1 MLVGELTEKEESNV
15 YISIARLKQLLCD
28 GGKIVSYKGLNESFG
43 HLSARIPGQQ
53 KFLIT
58 TRGALAF
65 VQPGEIE
72 EVDFEGRKL
81 TKNSP
86 QGAPNEVFL
95 HAEVY
100 KARPEVM
107 AIARTQSFWCEVF
120 GIRMEPVKPVH
131 DFGAMLLGE
140 TALFDEPMLG
150 DVAEIGKQMAARL
163 GDKNAILL
171 RGNGNVVLGRSVEEA
186 VVKAVFLD
194 DAARLQYCARTLGE
208 REVRYFTSYEV
219 ETHGTAHLRPD
230 RIQRAWDNYL
240 RLASHWLRLTP
251 APASRKGSKKPTA
264 SRTSRRARR

>member
-1 MLVGELTEKEESNV
+1 MDVA
-15 YISIARLKQLLCD
+15 IDRLKQLLCD

-43 HLSARIPGQQ
+43 HLSARIVGQQ

-65 VQPGEIE
+65 VEPSEIE

-81 TKNSP
+81 TENSP

-100 KARPEVM
+100 KARPEIM

-131 DFGAMLLGE
+131 VFGAMLLGE

-150 DVAEIGKQMAARL
+150 DVAHIGKQMVEKL

-194 DAARLQYCARTLGE
+194 DTARLQYRARTLGATG
-208 REVRYFTSYEV
+208 VRYFSGYEA
-219 ETHGTAHLRPD
+219 ETQGTAHLRPD
-230 RIQRAWDNYL
+230 RIQRAWGNYL
-240 RLASHWLRLTP
+240 RLANHWLRITP
-251 APASRKGSKKPTA
+251 APSIRQDGKKPASRRPRPKREK
-264 SRTSRRARR
+264 R

>member
-1 MLVGELTEKEESNV
+1 MD
-15 YISIARLKQLLCD
+15 ISIDRLRQLLCD

-65 VQPGEIE
+65 VQPSEIE

-81 TKNSP
+81 TKNSS

-95 HAEVY
+95 HADVY

-131 DFGAMLLGE
+131 VFGAMLLGE
-140 TALFDEPMLG
+140 TALFDEPTLG
-150 DVAEIGKQMAARL
+150 DVAHIGKQMVERL

-194 DAARLQYCARTLGE
+194 DTARLQYRAQALGE
-208 REVRYFTSYEV
+208 RGVRYFTSYEV

-240 RLASHWLRLTP
+240 RLANHWLRIAP
-251 APASRKGSKKPTA
+251 APSVAEKRKKPASRRPRVKGRK
-264 SRTSRRARR
+264 R